1 MILKKLD
8 EKLKEV
14 KLVKSQNL
22 KILNFTDI
30 QIQKN
35 IKVGYTKEERAAE
48 TQDGNF
54 DYHEPKK
61 FKSQIDANFD
71 KLADEKDY

>member
-1 MILKKLD
+1 MEYKFDPAAKVKQGDLSESTLGTKKPM
-8 EKLKEV
+8 E
-14 KLVKSQNL
+14 
-22 KILNFTDI
+22 T
-30 QIQKN
+30 KN
-35 IKVGYTKEERAAE
+35 IKAAE